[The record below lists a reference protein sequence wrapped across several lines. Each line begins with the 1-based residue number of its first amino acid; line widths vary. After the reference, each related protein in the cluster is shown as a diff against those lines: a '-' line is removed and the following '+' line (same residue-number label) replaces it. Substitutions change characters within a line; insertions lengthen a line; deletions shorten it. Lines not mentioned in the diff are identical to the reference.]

1 MKALRKI
8 FQDPSFVFDLR
19 TPNNIEMATGA
30 PKEATESGIWTW
42 QETDKNQDVNLVA
55 GTLLCGSL

>member
-1 MKALRKI
+1 M
-8 FQDPSFVFDLR
+8 FDLR